1 MNSGRLQMG
10 SCKTQKVAKPE
21 GTVPAMNSMY
31 SIMQSPKVK
40 IETKV
45 GEA

>member
-1 MNSGRLQMG
+1 MD

-21 GTVPAMNSMY
+21 GTVPAINSVY
-31 SIMQSPKVK
+31 NIMQIPKVK